1 MSNLADFAKF
11 DAIIQANKYSKGSF
25 VTEVVSGNVTREG
38 LKRWAIQKYFQ
49 TYEQN
54 RAFSAIHSNAPYE
67 DVRQYEMDQLI
78 AEETGIKDGSDTHYN
93 LMKRFAI
100 AMGATEEEIA
110 ATPVGGPVQE
120 FLDYLIGLCKREHFL
135 YGILAIYVNESQTSE
150 SAIKLHAAI
159 QEKFGLSDHDLEWFL
174 VHSEA
179 DVEHSDVARELI
191 RKYAAEAPD
200 FATKSLQ
207 IVKNGTKMWTKLHNY
222 YYDVLVGETAV
233 KA

>member
-1 MSNLADFAKF
+1 MSNLADFEKF

-49 TYEQN
+49 TYDQN
-54 RAFSAIHSNAPYE
+54 RAFSAIHANAPYE

-93 LMKRFAI
+93 LMKRFAF

-110 ATPVGGPVQE
+110 ATAVGGPVQE
-120 FLDYLIGLCKREHFL
+120 FLDYLLGVCKNEHFL

-150 SAIKLHAAI
+150 SAIKLHTAI
-159 QEKFGLSDHDLEWFL
+159 AERFGVSDHDLEWFL

-179 DVEHSDVARELI
+179 DVEHSNVARELI
-191 RKYAAEAPD
+191 KKYAAEAPG
-200 FATKSLQ
+200 FAERSLEF
-207 IVKNGTKMWTKLHNY
+207 VANGSKMWTQLQNY
-222 YYDVLVGETAV
+222 YHSVLVDESAV